1 MSKTGRTFV
10 ALAGAALI
18 LVITVWFD
26 NTVMRGAVQSAKA
39 TFGQSGL
46 GAMIAVWSM
55 VIAGSV
61 LLVGVLAWRAAS
73 VVAGIAYAVAGGFL
87 VTLPWIVSTFATH
100 VNDVPPVLPEPLL
113 SVVSEISFL
122 TRGSSMNAVGT
133 IGAAML
139 IAGVVALVRWERDRV
154 GANGSIEALSPAAGP
169 TLP

>member
-1 MSKTGRTFV
+1 M
-10 ALAGAALI
+10 ALAGAVLI
-18 LVITVWFD
+18 LVTTVWFD
-26 NTVMRGAVQSAKA
+26 NTVMRGAAQSAQA

-46 GAMIAVWSM
+46 GVMIAAWSM
-55 VIAGSV
+55 MIAGSV
-61 LLVGVLAWRAAS
+61 LLVGLLAWRAPS
-73 VVAGIAYAVAGGFL
+73 VVVGIAYAVVGGFL
-87 VTLPWIVSTFATH
+87 VALPWIVSTFATQ

-139 IAGVVALVRWERDRV
+139 IAGVVALVRWQRDRV
-154 GANGSIEALSPAAGP
+154 GASGSIEAVSPAAGP